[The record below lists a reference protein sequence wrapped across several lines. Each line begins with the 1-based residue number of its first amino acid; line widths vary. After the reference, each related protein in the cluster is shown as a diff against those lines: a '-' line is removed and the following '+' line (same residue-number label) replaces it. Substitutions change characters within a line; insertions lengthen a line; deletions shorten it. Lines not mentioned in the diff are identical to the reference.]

1 VEGARVTQLIV
12 GLAAGAAAASGNPW
26 AAWQVVAAYSAAAYV
41 DSQVIG
47 SMLSPGPINGPRIGS
62 LELNT
67 SDEGAPV
74 QEPYGRIARA
84 AGHILD
90 VSELIEY
97 QNTTTP
103 NGKGGAGG
111 QYVEFTYAVHAMVS
125 FGLGPADRVSKIRA
139 NGRIIYNEA
148 PDVDITSTSITG
160 AASNVFLSTGVG
172 VYSFSA
178 ATWNSG
184 AGTLAIQVN
193 VPPGFAS
200 GPGGLAF
207 DYAGIVLTDPG
218 TTGLTTNEA
227 ISVVFGTG
235 SGGTYTLYLNA
246 SQTSGSSSGTISGY
260 IYDLRLTTPTYSR
273 YLLLTSPP
281 GGPDL
286 SAVIVGGSK
295 LSLIEPSA
303 QAGTYTVVESGSR
316 VDGETFCRIK
326 KSGSA
331 FSNITAGTTVQIHQD
346 NPQWSPKVMGSAP
359 EFHRSPTTGKLGSHD
374 QPIDTLFESLRG
386 TGEVPAY
393 RGKIVVTFEN
403 LQLLDFG
410 NTLPQFEADI
420 VQDEAATVGSFL
432 EQQALDAG
440 FGADEVDAS
449 AITTPLLGYTVR
461 GPQDV
466 RQKMSPLMLA
476 YELMTWEDAGT
487 LRFFYRADAEE
498 YALDAE
504 MLSAHEPGST
514 AARPVR
520 FSDGDDD
527 PPARVVVRYTDED
540 RDSQVGSQQGL
551 RGASAANE
559 TQTIDLT
566 QLVMEASDAKAL
578 AVHTAWLAPVNRRTV
593 EFNVP
598 ISLVSDIREGIRVI
612 VTIEGRQREI
622 LLLGVD
628 RGPNGVLEC
637 NGILEQSHIFELAP
651 EPDFGGAPIG
661 SLLGGNTQHPSGTA
675 QPILWAALD
684 LPPLS
689 NDHVAQPGLYIA
701 ATIENA
707 EDSFNGAA
715 LFQASDEDGESW
727 SQVLRIR
734 SAAVMGIATEL
745 ASGDT
750 TTWDDASTV
759 DVVLFNGEL
768 ESIGELACLNGGN
781 RALIGGEIVGF
792 RSAELIATN
801 TYRLSGFL
809 RGLRGTTANTTHV
822 ANELFVLLTG
832 PGIHFLPLEASSIGM
847 PKQYKLLTTGMRLGD
862 AEQFEYTCSGRT
874 VTPFAPT
881 HVEGVR
887 DVSDNITIT
896 WTRVTRST
904 VRLLSPQ
911 AVPLNEPFERWEVDV
926 IDASGTVLRTI
937 STATNAASYTAA
949 QQTTDGLTPGDDVRV
964 LVYQIGDTI
973 QRGEPAEA
981 TL

>member
-1 VEGARVTQLIV
+1 MATLAVAVKSESIGAFFGAAFGPAGAVV
-12 GLAAGAAAASGNPW
+12 GKAIAYGAAAYIDS
-26 AAWQVVAAYSAAAYV
+26 AW
-41 DSQVIG
+41 
-47 SMLSPGPINGPRIGS
+47 LSTIYKPEPIKGPQLGS

-74 QEPYGRIARA
+74 QEAYGRVARA
-84 AGHILD
+84 AGHLLD
-90 VSELIEY
+90 VSELIES
-97 QNTTTP
+97 QNTTTA

-111 QYVEFTYAVHAMVS
+111 AYVEFTYAVHAMVS
-125 FGLGPADRVSKIRA
+125 FGLGPADRVAKIRA
-139 NGRIIYNEA
+139 NGRIIYNED
-148 PDVDITSTSITG
+148 PDVDITSTAIEATASTVVLAGSTTRTISSGAWTNGTNTLVADIGLWFGGVDTNMRVLITDAG
-160 AASNVFLSTGVG
+160 ATGLSTSY
-172 VYSFSA
+172 VYPV
-178 ATWNSG
+178 TG
-184 AGTLAIQVN
+184 GTV
-193 VPPGFAS
+193 S
-200 GPGGLAF
+200 
-207 DYAGIVLTDPG
+207 G
-218 TTGLTTNEA
+218 TTYTLSLNTSGHA
-227 ISVVFGTG
+227 GTG
-235 SGGTYTLYLNA
+235 SGTVKGLLFRNTTGTSITYYLRFESA
-246 SQTSGSSSGTISGY
+246 A
-260 IYDLRLTTPTYSR
+260 
-273 YLLLTSPP
+273 

-286 SAVIVGGSK
+286 STVTVGGNA
-295 LSLIEPSA
+295 LQIIEPSA
-303 QAGTYTVVESGSR
+303 QAGSYTVVESGSNA
-316 VDGETFCRIK
+316 DGSTYCKIKRSSATF
-326 KSGSA
+326 A
-331 FSNITAGTTVQIHQD
+331 DITLGATVQIFQE

-359 EFHRSPTTGKLGSHD
+359 EFHRSPTTGKLGAHD

-487 LRFFYRADAEE
+487 LRFFYRANAQEL
-498 YALDAE
+498 ALDAAV
-504 MLSAHEPGST
+504 LSAHEPGST

-566 QLVMEASDAKAL
+566 QLVMEAADAKAL

-637 NGILEQSHIFELAP
+637 NGILEQSHIFELSPA
-651 EPDFGGAPIG
+651 PDFGGAPIG
-661 SLLGGNTQHPSGTA
+661 ALLGGNTQHPSGTA

-750 TTWDDASTV
+750 TTWDEASTV

-792 RSAELIATN
+792 RSAELIDTN

-809 RGLRGTTANTTHV
+809 RGLRGTGPNTTHV

-832 PGIHFLPLEASSIGM
+832 PGLHFLPLEASSIGM

-887 DVSDNITIT
+887 DASDNLTLT
-896 WTRVTRST
+896 WTRVTRSN
-904 VRLLSPQ
+904 VRLLSTQ

-949 QQTTDGLTPGDDVRV
+949 QQTADGLTPGDDVRV

>member
-1 VEGARVTQLIV
+1 MATIAIATYSKAVSTALGPFGTV
-12 GLAAGAAAASGNPW
+12 LA
-26 AAWQVVAAYSAAAYV
+26 YTAAAYL
-41 DSQVIG
+41 DSQLV
-47 SMLSPGPINGPRIGS
+47 SQVFKPEAVKGPQLGS

-74 QEPYGRIARA
+74 QEPYGRVARA

-90 VSELIEY
+90 VSELIES
-97 QNTTTP
+97 QNTTSP

-111 QYVEFTYAVHAMVS
+111 AYVEFTYACHAMVS
-125 FGLGPADRVSKIRA
+125 FGLGPADRVAKIRA
-139 NGRIIYNEA
+139 NGRIIYNED
-148 PDVDITSTSITG
+148 PDVDITSTAIEATATAAIISGTGTRAFTG
-160 AASNVFLSTGVG
+160 ASWTNGTNTLVADLNGFFGGVDTSMRVLITDAGATGLSTNT
-172 VYSFSA
+172 VYPVTGGTNGGGFIYTLTLNTSA
-178 ATWNSG
+178 A
-184 AGTLAIQVN
+184 
-193 VPPGFAS
+193 P
-200 GPGGLAF
+200 
-207 DYAGIVLTDPG
+207 
-218 TTGLTTNEA
+218 
-227 ISVVFGTG
+227 G
-235 SGGTYTLYLNA
+235 SGNGTVKGIIYRT
-246 SQTSGSSSGTISGY
+246 GTNIF
-260 IYDLRLTTPTYSR
+260 PTY
-273 YLLLTSPP
+273 YLRFESAA

-286 SAVIVGGSK
+286 SAVTVGGND
-295 LSLIEPSA
+295 LQLIEPIA
-303 QAGTYTVVESGSR
+303 QAGSYEVVESGENA
-316 VDGETFCRIK
+316 DGSTFCKVKRT
-326 KSGSA
+326 SSA
-331 FSNITAGTTVQIHQD
+331 FSDITLGTTVQIFQE

-487 LRFFYRADAEE
+487 LRFFYRKDAPD
-498 YALDAE
+498 YALDAD
-504 MLSAHEPGST
+504 MLAAHEPGST

-566 QLVMEASDAKAL
+566 QLVMEAADAKAL

-598 ISLVSDIREGIRVI
+598 ISLVSDIREGIRVV

-745 ASGDT
+745 PSGDT
-750 TTWDDASTV
+750 TTWDEASTV

-792 RSAELIATN
+792 RSAELIGTN
-801 TYRLSGFL
+801 TYRLSGLL
-809 RGLRGTTANTTHV
+809 RGLRGTTANVTHV

-887 DVSDNITIT
+887 DVSDNLTIT
-896 WTRVTRST
+896 WTRVTRSN
-904 VRLLSPQ
+904 VRLLSTQ

-937 STATNAASYTAA
+937 ATATNAASYTAA
-949 QQTTDGLTPGDDVRV
+949 QQTTDGLTPGDPVRV

-973 QRGEPAEA
+973 QRGEAAEA

>member
-1 VEGARVTQLIV
+1 MATL
-12 GLAAGAAAASGNPW
+12 
-26 AAWQVVAAYSAAAYV
+26 VVAAAPALGPVGTVIAYTAAAYL
-41 DSQVIG
+41 DS
-47 SMLSPGPINGPRIGS
+47 LWIGS
-62 LELNT
+62 LTRTDPVKGPKLGALEFNT
-67 SDEGAPV
+67 ADEGSPI

-90 VSELIEY
+90 VSELIES
-97 QNTTTP
+97 QNTTTS

-125 FGLGPADRVSKIRA
+125 FGLGPADRVGKIRA
-139 NGRIIYNEA
+139 NGRIIYNED
-148 PDVDITSTSITG
+148 PDVDITSTAIEGTATTMLNSGWFGTFINAFTSATWTHATTTLSITLDG
-160 AASNVFLSTGVG
+160 TTSYPIQTYWKVLFSDAGGTGLSTSVYYSVTGGTVTVG
-172 VYSFSA
+172 ASSVTYDL
-178 ATWNSG
+178 
-184 AGTLAIQVN
+184 TLN
-193 VPPGFAS
+193 
-200 GPGGLAF
+200 
-207 DYAGIVLTDPG
+207 
-218 TTGLTTNEA
+218 
-227 ISVVFGTG
+227 TG
-235 SGGTYTLYLNA
+235 SAPSTTDGTVDGYLNRNP
-246 SQTSGSSSGTISGY
+246 QSGTPQGTQY
-260 IYDLRLTTPTYSR
+260 LRLEAAN
-273 YLLLTSPP
+273 

-286 SAVIVGGSK
+286 SAVTVGGNK
-295 LSLIEPSA
+295 LQIIAPANNVGSWE
-303 QAGTYTVVESGSR
+303 VVESGTNA
-316 VDGETFCRIK
+316 DGSTFCKVK
-326 KSGSA
+326 KPKN
-331 FSNITAGTTVQIHQD
+331 SNPFQSITLGATVQIFQE

-359 EFHRSPTTGKLGSHD
+359 EFHRSPTTGKLGAHD

-420 VQDEAATVGSFL
+420 VQDETATVGSFL

-487 LRFFYRADAEE
+487 LRFFYRADAQEL
-498 YALDAE
+498 ALDAA

-566 QLVMEASDAKAL
+566 QLVMEAADAKAL

-598 ISLVSDIREGIRVI
+598 ISLVSDIREGIRVV

-651 EPDFGGAPIG
+651 APDFGGAPIG
-661 SLLGGNTQHPSGTA
+661 ALLGGNTQHPSGTA
-675 QPILWAALD
+675 QPILWAAFD

-745 ASGDT
+745 PSGDT
-750 TTWDDASTV
+750 TTWDEASTV

-809 RGLRGTTANTTHV
+809 RGLRGTGPNTTHV
-822 ANELFVLLTG
+822 ANEMFVLLTG
-832 PGIHFLPLEASSIGM
+832 PGLHFLPLEASSIGM

-887 DVSDNITIT
+887 DASDNLTLT
-896 WTRVTRST
+896 WTRVTRSN
-904 VRLLSPQ
+904 VRLLSTQ

-949 QQTTDGLTPGDDVRV
+949 QQTADGLTPGDDVRV